1 MVKTM
6 FFPIFWSQSQFH
18 KDLYVNPTIHN
29 THANNFKF
37 SKHSSPSLIL
47 IIGHKNYMHPQ
58 NSSPSSL
65 FCILGTYKRT
75 WEKLVKYL
83 HIHIVILK
91 NDWDKE
97 VGTWEWWYIWLD
109 WKIQRNNQPNGFFFQ
124 FCDATK
130 VAIIHQKI

>member
-1 MVKTM
+1 
-6 FFPIFWSQSQFH
+6 
-18 KDLYVNPTIHN
+18 
-29 THANNFKF
+29 
-37 SKHSSPSLIL
+37 
-47 IIGHKNYMHPQ
+47 MHPQ

-97 VGTWEWWYIWLD
+97 VGTWE
-109 WKIQRNNQPNGFFFQ
+109 
-124 FCDATK
+124 
-130 VAIIHQKI
+130 

>member
-1 MVKTM
+1 
-6 FFPIFWSQSQFH
+6 
-18 KDLYVNPTIHN
+18 
-29 THANNFKF
+29 
-37 SKHSSPSLIL
+37 
-47 IIGHKNYMHPQ
+47 
-58 NSSPSSL
+58 
-65 FCILGTYKRT
+65 
-75 WEKLVKYL
+75 VKYL